1 MQVGT
6 LAVQHIFEK
15 DVHYRVPLYQRP
27 YVWNAD
33 EQWGPLWEDLRALSE
48 SLADKRSTKA
58 HFLGASVQDLVD
70 VAPGHIETRLLIDG
84 QQRLTTLQLLLKAF
98 QHVVGERDN
107 DTYLRALTKLVTN
120 DHPLS
125 TDDSENF
132 KVWPTNA
139 DRADFEAVMAGATY
153 SEVQSNLGLPP
164 RKSKTGRSIPD
175 GYFYFHKAIS
185 EWLSEGKGEEGH
197 SKIAAL
203 YSTVR
208 DNVRLV
214 VIDLD
219 DKDDAQMI
227 FETLN
232 ARGTPLLA
240 ADLVKNS
247 LLSDFADPKAAE
259 KAYNKHW
266 ITFDQD
272 ATFWRAEVGRGHA
285 RRARLELFLRHA
297 LSILTRDDVA
307 AAHLYDA
314 YRKYADSPVAGTP
327 IEQMEK
333 IERYGK
339 LYKRMIT
346 GWGDSEIDLYLERLS
361 VMDYETVYPLLLV
374 LFERLESEPQDLRQA
389 VAMLDSFL
397 VRRLV
402 CRLNTRG
409 YGRLF
414 VDIAA
419 DVSRATDC
427 LETLETRLLQGTAE
441 VDRWP
446 DDEEFRAAWL
456 RNPLYEN
463 LTRPRLRL
471 LLEEMER
478 ASRTKLAETRDVPR
492 RLTVEHVMPKTWEPH
507 WPLPGIANE
516 LEETAERNRL
526 VHTMGNLT
534 LLNESLNPLQSNNA
548 WLDTITPGKR
558 SGLEDHSTLFM
569 NKALASREDWNEAA
583 ILERGGALFQMARKS
598 WSRQPNTEIDELVDQ
613 ADA

>member
-27 YVWNAD
+27 YVWNAE
-33 EQWGPLWEDLRALSE
+33 EQWAPLWEDLRTLAE
-48 SLADKRSTKA
+48 SVVDNRPIKA
-58 HFLGASVQDLVD
+58 HFLGASVQEQVD
-70 VAPGHIETRLLIDG
+70 VPPGHIETRLLIDG

-98 QHVVGERDN
+98 QHVVTARGAEM
-107 DTYLRALTKLVTN
+107 YQRALTKLVDN

-125 TDDSENF
+125 TDEAETF

-139 DRADFEAVMAGATY
+139 NRADFEAVMSAW
-153 SEVQSNLGLPP
+153 SFEEVKSNLNMSA
-164 RKSKTGRSIPD
+164 RQKSAGTTIAD
-175 GYFYFHKAIS
+175 GYFYFHSVIS
-185 EWLSEGKGEEGH
+185 KWLEEVEQGEETAH
-197 SKIAAL
+197 IASL
-203 YSTVR
+203 YSTLR

-247 LLSDFADPKAAE
+247 LLSEFGDQQAAE

-266 ITFDQD
+266 IAFDQETD
-272 ATFWRAEVGRGHA
+272 FWRAEIGRGHA
-285 RRARLELFLRHA
+285 RRARLELFLRHV
-297 LSILTRDDVA
+297 LSILIRDDVA

-314 YRKYADSPVAGTP
+314 YRRYAGGPNAGSPLD
-327 IEQMEK
+327 QMER
-333 IERYGK
+333 IDRYGR
-339 LYKRMIT
+339 LYKRMIR
-346 GWGDSEIDLYLERLS
+346 GWGNAEIDLYLERIS

-374 LFERLESEPQDLRQA
+374 LFEKLENDAAKLRLAASM
-389 VAMLDSFL
+389 VDSFL

-419 DVSRATDC
+419 DISEAEDPIQALQSRLA
-427 LETLETRLLQGTAE
+427 RGVAE

-446 DDEEFRAAWL
+446 SDEEFKAAWL
-456 RNPLYEN
+456 GNPLYEN
-463 LTRPRLRL
+463 LTRPRLRM

-478 ASRTKLAETRDVPR
+478 ASRTNLAESQDVAR
-492 RLTVEHVMPKTWEPH
+492 RLTVEHILPQTWNPR
-507 WPLPGIANE
+507 WPLPGHKPEPQEAE
-516 LEETAERNRL
+516 ERNRL
-526 VHTMGNLT
+526 IHTMGNLT
-534 LLNESLNPLQSNNA
+534 LLNDKLNPLQSNNA
-548 WLDTITPGKR
+548 WQDTDTPGKR
-558 SGLEDHSTLFM
+558 SGLHDHSTLYL
-569 NKALASREDWNEAA
+569 NKALTARERWNEAA
-583 ILERGGALFQMARKS
+583 ILERGEELFGHARKA
-598 WSRQPNTEIDELVDQ
+598 WLPPAAALTL
-613 ADA
+613 ADKA

>member
-27 YVWNAD
+27 YVWTAD
-33 EQWGPLWEDLRALSE
+33 EQWGPLWEDLRKLAE
-48 SLADKRSTKA
+48 NQADKIPVKA

-98 QHVVGERDN
+98 HHVVFERGDQ
-107 DTYLRALTKLVTN
+107 TYQRALAKLVTN

-125 TDDSENF
+125 TDEAETF

-139 DRADFEAVMAGATY
+139 DRADFEAVMSAG
-153 SEVQSNLGLPP
+153 SFDNVRINLGLAS
-164 RKSKTGRSIPD
+164 RQRLTGRSIPD
-175 GYFYFHKAIS
+175 GYFFFHQQIS
-185 EWLSEGKGEEGH
+185 DWLIEEEGVEA
-197 SKIAAL
+197 SAKIAAL

-247 LLSDFADPKAAE
+247 LLSEFKDQKEAE
-259 KAYNKHW
+259 RAYNKHW
-266 ITFDQD
+266 IAFDQGAD
-272 ATFWRAEVGRGHA
+272 FWRAEVGRGHA
-285 RRARLELFLRHA
+285 RRARLELFLRHV

-314 YRKYADSPVAGTP
+314 YRSFAVSPDAGNP
-327 IEQMEK
+327 LEQMEK
-333 IERYGK
+333 IDRYGK
-339 LYKRMIT
+339 LYRRVIQ
-346 GWGDSEIDLYLERLS
+346 GWGEPQIDLYLERIS

-374 LFERLESEPQDLRQA
+374 LCERLEGESEELRLA
-389 VAMLDSFL
+389 IAMLDSFL
-397 VRRLV
+397 VRRMV

-419 DVSRATDC
+419 DISIAVDAVSA
-427 LETLETRLLQGTAE
+427 LEARLLKGTAE

-446 DDEEFRAAWL
+446 KDDEFESAWL
-456 RNPLYEN
+456 TNPLYEN

-478 ASRTKLAETRDVPR
+478 ASRTKLAESSDVAR
-492 RLTVEHVMPKTWEPH
+492 RLTVEHVLPQTWQPH
-507 WPLPGIANE
+507 WPLPGINDE
-516 LEETAERNRL
+516 MQETEERNRL
-526 VHTMGNLT
+526 IHTMGNLT
-534 LLNESLNPLQSNNA
+534 LLNERLNPLQSNSA
-548 WLDTITPGKR
+548 WLDTTSPGKR
-558 SGLEDHSTLFM
+558 SGLKDHSTLFL
-569 NKALASREDWNEAA
+569 NKALAAKDEWGDTA
-583 ILERGGALFQMARKS
+583 IEERGRELFEMAKNR
-598 WSRQPNTEIDELVDQ
+598 WARGQEDQ
-613 ADA
+613 AS

>member
-409 YGRLF
+409 YGRLRSRSLSTLRSISWALVFLISMVLWWF
-414 VDIAA
+414 VSALLIQKSML
-419 DVSRATDC
+419 VSAWRRWSILYRIGGTIRSTSNGHLRC
-427 LETLETRLLQGTAE
+427 LQTMSTILE
-441 VDRWP
+441 
-446 DDEEFRAAWL
+446 
-456 RNPLYEN
+456 
-463 LTRPRLRL
+463 LRL
-471 LLEEMER
+471 
-478 ASRTKLAETRDVPR
+478 S
-492 RLTVEHVMPKTWEPH
+492 H
-507 WPLPGIANE
+507 WSSPSSSMQIP
-516 LEETAERNRL
+516 TAARQ
-526 VHTMGNLT
+526 
-534 LLNESLNPLQSNNA
+534 PCK
-548 WLDTITPGKR
+548 KR
-558 SGLEDHSTLFM
+558 YWSFCVNSH
-569 NKALASREDWNEAA
+569 A
-583 ILERGGALFQMARKS
+583 QMA
-598 WSRQPNTEIDELVDQ
+598 N
-613 ADA
+613 